1 MFFNHNRRLSDEAG
15 IYGKKSRFDEFEQEY
30 RDSKAYLR
38 RARQFQTEG
47 QDHSVVFNVSSLALE
62 RYLVALCYLYDVEPF
77 NHNYTCLMD
86 TVEMIIDVPEELN
99 KEIRSMDKI
108 FGICSIDDYYHGE
121 PELSDADRILSMCDS
136 VEGLFDQEK
145 IPSIRDSLEE
155 CE

>member
-1 MFFNHNRRLSDEAG
+1 MKLEFME
-15 IYGKKSRFDEFEQEY
+15 KKSRFDEFEQEY

-99 KEIRSMDKI
+99 KEIRSLDEI

-121 PELSDADRILSMCDS
+121 PELSDTDRILSMCDS
-136 VEGLFDQEK
+136 VERLFDQEK
-145 IPSIRDSLEE
+145 ISSIRDSLEE
-155 CE
+155 YE